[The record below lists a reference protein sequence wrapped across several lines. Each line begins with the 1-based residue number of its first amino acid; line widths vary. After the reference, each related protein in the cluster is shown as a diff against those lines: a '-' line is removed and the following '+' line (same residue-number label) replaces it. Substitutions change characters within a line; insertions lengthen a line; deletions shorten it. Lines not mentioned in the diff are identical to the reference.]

1 MKNVIPLCCLLLSA
15 CNAAHGP
22 DRDFKGARSLVGRAM
37 EEHPDIVWL
46 SIQAVPTGQTRAK
59 VIACSEEEMVGKPAD
74 VESIEAM
81 QAKQVAVGRE
91 GMYLYMTVPIQDKS
105 GNAIAA
111 MSITFK
117 CQDSTSDEARVNQAK
132 SIAREMS
139 KEIQNAGRPMW

>member
-15 CNAAHGP
+15 CSVTHGP
-22 DRDFKGARSLVGRAM
+22 DRDFGGVRSLVRRAM
-37 EEHPDIVWL
+37 QENPDTVWL
-46 SIQAVPTGQTRAK
+46 SIQAVPTGQRRAQ
-59 VIACSEEEMVGKPAD
+59 VIACSEEDMVGKPAD
-74 VESIEAM
+74 VESMEAM

-91 GMYLYMTVPIQDKS
+91 GRYLYMTVPILDKS

-117 CQDSTSDEARVNQAK
+117 CQDSTSEEARVNQAK

-139 KEIQNAGRPMW
+139 KEIQDAGRPMW